1 MQPVDGNLQVVS
13 DGLLVLKEMDHPGK
27 KCFVMRWMADAGVF
41 QGRNAFCDFDTFNE
55 LFCAVRENDS
65 NSNSNSST
73 NDSSSRISSSN
84 KSKSQNNKTLASSVA
99 LAAKSEV
106 SNWPLSMSARKTQ
119 KKDGHFL

>member
-55 LFCAVRENDS
+55 LFCAVRKNRS
-65 NSNSNSST
+65 
-73 NDSSSRISSSN
+73 
-84 KSKSQNNKTLASSVA
+84 
-99 LAAKSEV
+99 AAATRTRTS
-106 SNWPLSMSARKTQ
+106 
-119 KKDGHFL
+119 